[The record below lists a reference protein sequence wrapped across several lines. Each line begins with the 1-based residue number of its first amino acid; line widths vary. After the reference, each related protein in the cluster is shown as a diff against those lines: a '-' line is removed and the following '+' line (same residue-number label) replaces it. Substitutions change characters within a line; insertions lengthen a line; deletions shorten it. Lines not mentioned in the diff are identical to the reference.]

1 MNNNK
6 KYAVGK
12 VDNNILILEFNTNY
26 NEYQCISKYCQGNK
40 TIMSKNGIIYNLLS
54 NVEFFDTL
62 DECLNRKKIHKSV
75 QRGIEEDRK
84 LTGYYN
90 KEY

>member
-26 NEYQCISKYCQGNK
+26 NEYQCISK
-40 TIMSKNGIIYNLLS
+40 LLQCT
-54 NVEFFDTL
+54 NE
-62 DECLNRKKIHKSV
+62 
-75 QRGIEEDRK
+75 
-84 LTGYYN
+84 
-90 KEY
+90 